1 VDHEGMRSLFG
12 QGAHIITTWEPRVLR
27 GTGRCFKAVFRGE
40 AGEDA
45 GGLYREAIDMMCKEL
60 ATPGVPLLVKSGN
73 GIGNIGEHRNKYLLS
88 PAADRPCHARQLQ
101 FLGQLMGI
109 ALRTSNTLPLDLSHL
124 VWKALCGEERTRHDL
139 HYVDQ
144 SIEESMKAL
153 RDLDA
158 IGVSEEDFEYV
169 FDETFVTHDSAGRV
183 VELVPGGAQ
192 KQLTYAEAP
201 HFAELVENFR
211 LHESDNQIALV
222 RQGLA
227 TVVPVDL
234 LSLWSWQELELQV
247 CGKPSIDID
256 LLKQHTRYESLSSDS
271 PQVNAFWEALR
282 GFSEEDKGLFLRFVW
297 GRSRLPLADKGW
309 GEGFK
314 IQHRG
319 SNGDVDMQLPV
330 AHTCFFML
338 ELPAYTSATA
348 AADRIL
354 YAIRNCASVDGDAG
368 YGGGRRAMG
377 MGFV

>member
-1 VDHEGMRSLFG
+1 M
-12 QGAHIITTWEPRVLR
+12 
-27 GTGRCFKAVFRGE
+27 
-40 AGEDA
+40 
-45 GGLYREAIDMMCKEL
+45 
-60 ATPGVPLLVKSGN
+60 
-73 GIGNIGEHRNKYLLS
+73 
-88 PAADRPCHARQLQ
+88 
-101 FLGQLMGI
+101 
-109 ALRTSNTLPLDLSHL
+109 
-124 VWKALCGEERTRHDL
+124 

-158 IGVSEEDFEYV
+158 IGVTEEDFEYV

-256 LLKQHTRYESLSSDS
+256 LLKEHTRYESLSSDS

-319 SNGDVDMQLPV
+319 SSGDVDMQLPV

-338 ELPAYTSATA
+338 ELPAYTSAAA

-377 MGFV
+377 MGFA